1 MPKVVKAKNF
11 LSDIAPTAIQIND
24 KVVGAHGKRG
34 VIESIDEDEGELV
47 FDFKWIA
54 EDRSTEN
61 VHQSRCSKVE
71 YRGKKW

>member
-11 LSDIAPTAIQIND
+11 LSDIPATSIKIND

-34 VIESIDEDEGELV
+34 VIENIDMDDGELV

-54 EDRSTEN
+54 EDRYTEN